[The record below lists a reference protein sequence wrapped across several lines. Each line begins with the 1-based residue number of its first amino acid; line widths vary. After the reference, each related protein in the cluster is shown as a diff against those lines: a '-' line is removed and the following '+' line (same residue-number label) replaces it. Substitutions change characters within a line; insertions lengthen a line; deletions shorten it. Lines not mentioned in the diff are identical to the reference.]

1 MSNHTKEP
9 WVLDALGAIRCGE
22 DGYLEL
28 NIDNCKRIV
37 ACVNACA
44 GIPTNELEYISG
56 SDREKASGIIRH
68 HWDACH
74 LRIQRDELLSVMK
87 DFTEWNKKY
96 PSSRIYSEHFV
107 RIIGLEL
114 DAIASAAEKVVASV
128 EGK

>member
-74 LRIQRDELLSVMK
+74 LRIQRDDLLAFLQYLHPMVCDWLK
-87 DFTEWNKKY
+87 
-96 PSSRIYSEHFV
+96 
-107 RIIGLEL
+107 
-114 DAIASAAEKVVASV
+114 EKIDDKIASV